1 MLYLTEEEVAH
12 LLPMAQAIEVVES
25 AIKASAFGQ
34 AVSTPRS
41 RVRFPKG
48 CLHVMAGGMV
58 EPKAYLGLKA
68 YTTFRE
74 GTRFHFL
81 LWSAEDGRL
90 LVLMQADRLGQIR
103 TGAATGVSIR
113 YLARK
118 EARSLGII
126 GSGWQARSQV
136 EAARVVLPLQEIYVY
151 SRSLQRREAFARE
164 MSEGLGVPVKALS
177 SAREVVERS
186 DIIITATTSSE
197 PVLEGQWLKPGQ
209 HLVAMGSNSLAR
221 RELEIDVFQR
231 VDLIFVDNKDQA
243 QRESGDLLIPVER
256 GILRWEQVYD
266 FSTVVAGLHPG
277 RTSAEQITLFKSH
290 GVALWDV
297 AVGAY
302 VYERAIQQGVGKELP
317 VE

>member
-12 LLPMAQAIEVVES
+12 LLPMAQAIEVVET
-25 AIKASAFGQ
+25 AIKASAFGR
-34 AVSTPRS
+34 AVSLPRS
-41 RVRFPKG
+41 RVRFSQG
-48 CLHVMAGGMV
+48 FLHLMAGGTV

-74 GTRFHFL
+74 GSHFHLL
-81 LWSAEDGRL
+81 LWSAENGRL
-90 LVLMQADRLGQIR
+90 LALMQADRLGQIR
-103 TGAATGVSIR
+103 TGAATGVSVR

-118 EARSLGII
+118 EAQSLGVI
-126 GSGWQARSQV
+126 GSGWQARGQV
-136 EAARVVLPLQEIYVY
+136 EAVGTVLPLQAIYVY
-151 SRSLQRREAFARE
+151 SRSLQRHESFAKE
-164 MSEGLGVPVKALS
+164 MSEVLGVPVKALS
-177 SAREVVERS
+177 SAQEVVGRA
-186 DIIITATTSSE
+186 DIVVTATNSSE

-221 RELEIDVFQR
+221 RELEVDVFQR

-243 QRESGDLLIPVER
+243 QRESGDLLIPIER
-256 GILRWEQVYD
+256 GILRWEQIYEI
-266 FSTVVAGLHPG
+266 SAVVAGLHPG

-302 VYERAIQQGVGKELP
+302 VYEKALQQGVGKELP
-317 VE
+317 VG